1 VIGLEGPTYNE
12 TNRKDDEMEKKKRT
26 LTGMMQYIDQ
36 LIERV
41 VFDARVGLAI
51 KSYFEFNLLNLG
63 PSDPALTT
71 EFNHLSKEIQ
81 EELIQKYEELTKK

>member
-1 VIGLEGPTYNE
+1 MIGLEGPTYDK
-12 TNRKDDEMEKKKRT
+12 TKRQDDEMEMKRRT

-36 LIERV
+36 LIERE
-41 VFDARVGLAI
+41 VFDVKVGLAI

-71 EFNHLSKEIQ
+71 EFNHLSKETQ